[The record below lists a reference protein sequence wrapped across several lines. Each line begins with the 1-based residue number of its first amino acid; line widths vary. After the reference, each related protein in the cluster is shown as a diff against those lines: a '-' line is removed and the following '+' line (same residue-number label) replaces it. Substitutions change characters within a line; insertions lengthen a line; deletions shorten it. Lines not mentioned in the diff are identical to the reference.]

1 MIAEVNGKQF
11 EINTDTGEATELITI
26 TIPYGSAVRTPE
38 QQEQAR
44 RRAEYLKC
52 REEKAYYKKFVGK
65 ELGHFYW
72 IIAENAFSDLA
83 PQTVAKLVMLCT
95 FLYYDK
101 MFRRSTKTTIK
112 KKDLQDILNISKKA
126 VYDFWNEV
134 NEKYIVEHNGDLYIA
149 GSANV
154 FRGQLPKTQTPE
166 VKHFQK
172 AYINAIRKL
181 YRTTDVRKH
190 KQLGYIFKMI
200 PYLNLEYN
208 ILCKDP
214 FEQEIENIM
223 PLSIA
228 ELCRLINYNPTQ
240 SARLLK
246 ELQSLKFEHNHRP
259 EYLLSY
265 VDNGGDIPQS
275 KMIFVNPHILYNG
288 SNFQKVEV
296 LGAFC
301 KADSCKESRH

>member
-1 MIAEVNGKQF
+1 MKEIDGKQYR
-11 EINTDTGEATELITI
+11 INTKTGEVTEMLTI
-26 TIPYGSAVRTPE
+26 TIPYGSKVRTPE
-38 QQEQAR
+38 QQEQAKK
-44 RRAEYLKC
+44 RAEFLKR
-52 REEKAYYKKFVGK
+52 REEKAYYKRLVGK

-72 IIAENAFSDLA
+72 IFADNAFSDLT

-95 FLYYDK
+95 FLYYDDI
-101 MFRRSTKTTIK
+101 FRKSLKTTIK
-112 KKDLQDILNISKKA
+112 KKDLQGILNVSKKA

-134 NEKYIVEHNGDLYIA
+134 NEKYIVERDGHLGISEN
-149 GSANV
+149 ANI
-154 FRGQLPKTQTPE
+154 FRGQLAKKQIPE
-166 VKHFQK
+166 VRHFQK

-181 YRTTDVRKH
+181 YRATDIRKH

-214 FEQEIENIM
+214 FEQEIDSIM

-228 ELCRLINYNPTQ
+228 ELCQLINYNPTQ
-240 SARLLK
+240 SARLIK
-246 ELQSLKFEHNHRP
+246 ELQSLKFEHNHRQ

-265 VDNGGDIPQS
+265 VDNGSDIPQS
-275 KMIFVNPHILYNG
+275 KMIFINPHILYNG

-301 KADSCKESRH
+301 KADSGKKSRH